1 MWSSR
6 VHEQRETA
14 RHWESATLQRPAGL
28 ASRDKDRRERDVS
41 DDRRGRLN
49 ARGHRRTSEG
59 SSGSS
64 AGPPRNA
71 TTSRVDRTTSFKQR
85 HFGDSDHEPNR
96 PRNSGPGDY
105 RSLPTRTTRATSA
118 NKRGAKVA
126 GGGGGGGSAGSSL
139 QSSESENDSHQG
151 SRASHVSTGS
161 NRSVYLHAMAVA
173 DIPVQKDGETSD
185 KPGVQR
191 QTRKVTRSFS
201 LLAPWK
207 PKHAREPNNIE
218 YDNKETRHAAKPPR
232 PPRRSADNVGRSQ
245 TLTNKDSKLSGWLKK
260 RKSKEGKGI

>member
-1 MWSSR
+1 MWSSH

-71 TTSRVDRTTSFKQR
+71 TTSRVDRTPSFKQR
-85 HFGDSDHEPNR
+85 YFGDSDHEPNR

-118 NKRGAKVA
+118 NKRGTKVA
-126 GGGGGGGSAGSSL
+126 GGGGSAGSSL

-207 PKHAREPNNIE
+207 PKHAREPNSIE